1 MLIYTAAA
9 TVSNA
14 TGFREVVQK
23 AGREAG
29 KTRHR
34 WKSVAGRGET
44 VAVRRNS
51 RDSVYAATSVCTRDK
66 ITTPRETRNALRRV
80 QEQRLMTSGVRY
92 GRAGIKTVDAATVI
106 RCSGNGKLTFS
117 GRRD

>member
-51 RDSVYAATSVCTRDK
+51 RDSMYAATEICTRGK
-66 ITTPRETRNALRRV
+66 NTATRHNAQSLEAT
-80 QEQRLMTSGVRY
+80 QEQ
-92 GRAGIKTVDAATVI
+92 
-106 RCSGNGKLTFS
+106 
-117 GRRD
+117 